1 MFLTNILL
9 KKAKSKSILVLVESV
24 VSGHTRHMVRERVA
38 DKIEVIQFDPYIQ
51 TMAIYKEK
59 KKIRGISW

>member
-9 KKAKSKSILVLVESV
+9 KKAKSKSILVLVESI

-51 TMAIYKEK
+51 TMAIYREK
-59 KKIRGISW
+59 KKIRGIS